1 MYVVALCKYVANMS
15 FVTISM
21 NLSTEAKANDLST
34 FMETEI
40 GVKTEVVF
48 NHGTRSSTTKLQTW
62 KARSAR
68 R

>member
-1 MYVVALCKYVANMS
+1 MF
-15 FVTISM
+15 FVIVSM

-48 NHGTRSSTTKLQTW
+48 NQGTRSSTKRGFKLGM
-62 KARSAR
+62 ARSAR